1 MTKQNTSHQHLH
13 TDCSESSPSTIEV
26 VVGYLRK
33 GFSVIPLKAG
43 TKKPALHSWKEYQTR
58 QPTSDEVSDWWQNN
72 PECGVAIVCGKVSGL
87 IVVDIDD
94 PKKFKFALNALGLKI
109 PKTPV
114 VKTKRGYHIYFRYP
128 KGYMVKRHYREDY
141 GAEIRGD
148 DHYVVAPPSVVNGH
162 KYSWWCKDEKELPVL
177 AEGREELSIFEV
189 EPAEVPIELLEAFGV
204 PKETEQPEST
214 IVNATPRHKNGN
226 QSKEYLIP
234 AIVAL
239 LQPYWVEGQRH
250 DLSLA
255 LSGALA
261 KAGWSWS
268 DAEQLLNAIAEK
280 AEDNEL
286 KDRLRALKDTFEKAQ
301 SQLDSIAGWSKL
313 RELLPKPT
321 LNALEVLISDRK
333 QPHTQPDRPIKLLT
347 ISEWLAQINTH
358 SKRWIVDGLL
368 SPSWLA
374 VLHARPKTGKSLVTA
389 NLMVALIEG
398 SNFLGFATEPCAVLL
413 IDLERPLETA
423 HRLEKLGFSESP
435 YIFVPSERLGADRLS
450 DLTECIRQIAN
461 QTQRPVVVVI
471 DTLTDFLKPAL
482 RQRKATLN
490 AYDDVAEVLQQ
501 VREVALQ
508 TGAAFWFVHHERKAR
523 ADEPSEMDILGS
535 TAIAGKFDVLA
546 NLRIN
551 RSEDG
556 SILTMTLEGNA
567 VLKTTL
573 HFTISDDFRLE
584 STEPPALKKE
594 DKAACEIQRLL
605 RQYPEGKYFGELV
618 DYLLEIGLAESKDA
632 AKRLTTRALKLVPD
646 LVRAPEGRN
655 VRYRLSEQ
663 TPLKPIGDKATGSKS
678 LSPLSPV
685 QRDGSKLPQNREFLG
700 DKPFVTNC
708 HQLSPVSKPIGD
720 IGDKSDKAILSPMSP
735 MSPIGGS
742 SVPNGDKSHVS
753 VVTNQ
758 NPNEIRQNQRLV
770 TQVTNTITL
779 SPVTYPDEVIDLEA
793 FAAETENSLLPDTE
807 KVHESTDN
815 IREIESGFVST
826 EAWLVE
832 FYKQ

>member
-1 MTKQNTSHQHLH
+1 MTKQNTFHQHLH
-13 TDCSESSPSTIEV
+13 ADCLESSPSTIEV

-43 TKKPALHSWKEYQTR
+43 TKEPALHSWKEYQTR
-58 QPTSDEVSDWWQNN
+58 QPTLEEVTNWWQSN
-72 PECGVAIVCGKVSGL
+72 PKYGVAIVCGKVSGL

-94 PKKFKFALNALGLKI
+94 PEKFKVALNALGLKI
-109 PKTPV
+109 PKTPA

-128 KGYMVKRHYREDY
+128 KGYMVRYRYLKDY

-162 KYSWWCKDEKELPVL
+162 KYSWYHKNGEK
-177 AEGREELSIFEV
+177 LSIFDV

-204 PKETEQPEST
+204 PKETEQPERAP
-214 IVNATPRHKNGN
+214 VNATLQHKNGN

-268 DAEQLLNAIAEK
+268 DAEQLLNAIAKK

-347 ISEWLAQINTH
+347 ISEWLAQFNTH

-368 SPSWLA
+368 RPSWLA

-423 HRLEKLGFSESP
+423 HRLEKLGFIESP
-435 YIFVPSERLGADRLS
+435 YILMPSDRLGADSLS
-450 DLTECIRQIAN
+450 RLTECICLTAN

-551 RSEDG
+551 HSEDG
-556 SILTMTLEGNA
+556 SVLTITFEGNA
-567 VLKTTL
+567 ILKTTL
-573 HFTISDDFRLE
+573 HFTISNDLRLE
-584 STEPPALKKE
+584 PTEPPALKKE
-594 DKAACEIQRLL
+594 DKAAREIQRLL
-605 RQYPEGKYFGELV
+605 RQYPEGKCFGELV
-618 DYLLEIGLAESKDA
+618 NYLLEIGLVESKDA
-632 AKRLTTRALKLVPD
+632 AKRLTARAIKLVPG
-646 LVRAPEGRN
+646 LVSVSEGRN
-655 VRYRLSEQ
+655 TRYRLSEQ
-663 TPLKPIGDKATGSKS
+663 TPLKPIADKATGSKS

-685 QRDGSKLPQNREFLG
+685 QRDGSKLLQNREFLS

-708 HQLSPVSKPIGD
+708 YQLSPISEPIGD
-720 IGDKSDKAILSPMSP
+720 IGDKSDKVILSPVSP

-753 VVTNQ
+753 GVTNQ

-770 TQVTNTITL
+770 TQVTNTTTL

-815 IREIESGFVST
+815 IREIESSFVST